1 MRRWVGGRGS
11 CVRASLVL
19 ALVAAQGCWLQTGF
33 DGGRSG
39 FNPGEDTVTAA
50 NVADLAEDWSAE
62 VGGSPQ
68 ATLLWA
74 GNAYV
79 RTRGAVTALA
89 TADGTRR
96 WATELAGSSAPAVA
110 DGSLWVP
117 QSGLSCGL
125 AEVDLRTG
133 ARVGGDSYGGPPL
146 SGLGMSSC
154 GTTDAVA
161 RGSKVFVTWTYLGWA
176 NSRGCTPEL
185 AVAWGSAFEALEHGQ
200 GGEGGVSWSLGG
212 GLTTACGFPSPPPP
226 LTTWQPASTAGDSV
240 VVPADTAVTV
250 YPADDC
256 GTTGGLCIPTWSR
269 DLGDGLAGPVVA
281 LRTGDLAV
289 PMADGRIVVL
299 DGATG
304 ATVWTADA
312 SSSGASGRT
321 ARLAANATTV
331 FSAGADGTLAAFA
344 AAGCGRPACDPAWT
358 ATTPATH
365 VQPSI
370 GGDVLYVGGADGTVT
385 ALAAGGCGA
394 ATCEALWTGT
404 VPGAV
409 TAPPA
414 IDDGTLYVG
423 SGGQD
428 EPGTVTAFS
437 LPTTPA

>member
-11 CVRASLVL
+11 RVRAVLAL

-39 FNPGEDTVTAA
+39 FNPREDTVTAE

-62 VGGSPQ
+62 IGGSPS
-68 ATLLWA
+68 TVLLWG

-79 RTRGAVTALA
+79 RTNGAVTALA

-96 WATELAGSSAPAVA
+96 WAATDLDGPTAPVVA
-110 DGSLWVP
+110 EGSLWVP
-117 QSGLSCGL
+117 QSGSSCGL
-125 AEVDLRTG
+125 SEVDLRTG
-133 ARVGGDSYGGPPL
+133 ARLAGGDSYGGPPL
-146 SGLGMSSC
+146 SGLGTSSC
-154 GTTDAVA
+154 GTTDALA
-161 RGSKVFVTWTYLGWA
+161 WGSKVFVTWTYLGWA
-176 NSRGCTPEL
+176 NSRGCIPEL
-185 AVAWGSAFEALEHGQ
+185 AVAWGSALEALEHG
-200 GGEGGVSWSLGG
+200 EDGVSWSLGG

-226 LTTWQPASTAGDSV
+226 IVEWHPASTAGDSV
-240 VVPADTAVTV
+240 VVPADTTVTV

-256 GTTGGLCIPTWSR
+256 GTTAGLCVPTWSR
-269 DLGDGLAGPVVA
+269 ELGEGLTGPVVA

-289 PMADGRIVVL
+289 PMSDGRIVVL

-304 ATVWTADA
+304 ETVWTADA
-312 SSSGASGRT
+312 SSSGGSGRT

-344 AAGCGRPACDPAWT
+344 AEGCGRPTCGPAWT
-358 ATTPATH
+358 ATTPATN

-370 GGDVLYVGGADGTVT
+370 GADVLYVGGADGTVT
-385 ALAAGGCGA
+385 ALPAGGCGA
-394 ATCEALWTGT
+394 ATCDALWTGT

-414 IDDGTLYVG
+414 IDGGTLYVG
-423 SGGQD
+423 SGGAE

-437 LPTTPA
+437 LPTTAA